1 MVFIDYILLAI
12 LLISTGI
19 SWFRGFVKE
28 AVSLAS
34 WAMAI
39 WCAWTFGGA
48 VAGALE
54 GSIES
59 MSIRL
64 WVARVLLL
72 VGVLIA
78 GGLLQR
84 LMVSLLKKSGLTGTD
99 RAIGML
105 FGCARGVLLVG
116 LLVAI
121 LQRGG
126 FEDTAWWQDSKLIPY
141 AAPVADV
148 LESAAA
154 EGMEYFDID
163 EGDAAGFL

>member
-12 LLISTGI
+12 LVISTGI

-72 VGVLIA
+72 VGVLFA

-84 LMVSLLKKSGLTGTD
+84 SMVSLLKKSGLTGTD
-99 RAIGML
+99 RSIGML
-105 FGCARGVLLVG
+105 FGCARGVLLIG
-116 LLVAI
+116 LLVTI
-121 LQRGG
+121 LQRAG
-126 FEDTAWWQDSKLIPY
+126 FEDTTWWPDSKLIPY
-141 AAPVADV
+141 AAPGADV
-148 LESAAA
+148 RESAAA
-154 EGMEYFDID
+154 EGMEYFDVD

>member
-12 LLISTGI
+12 LVISIGI
-19 SWFRGFVKE
+19 SVFRGFVKE
-28 AVSLAS
+28 AISLAS

-39 WCAWTFGGA
+39 WCAWAFGGA

-54 GSIES
+54 GSIDS
-59 MSIRL
+59 VLTRL

-72 VGVLIA
+72 VGILIA
-78 GGLLQR
+78 GGLLER
-84 LMVSLLKKSGLTGTD
+84 LMVFLLKKSGLTGTD

-116 LLVAI
+116 VLVAI

-126 FEDTAWWQDSKLIPY
+126 FEDATWWQDSKLIPY
-141 AAPVADV
+141 VAPVVDV
-148 LESAAA
+148 LDSAAA
-154 EGMEYFDID
+154 EGMGYFDVD